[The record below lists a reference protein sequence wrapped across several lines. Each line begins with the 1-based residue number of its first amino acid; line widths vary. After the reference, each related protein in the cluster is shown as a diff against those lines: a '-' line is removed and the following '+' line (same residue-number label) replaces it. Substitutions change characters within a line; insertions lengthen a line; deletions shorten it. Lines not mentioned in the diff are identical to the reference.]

1 MSMSTKKRKVDS
13 ECRVFNKEWTEKY
26 FFIDT
31 GQSKA
36 ACLICNETC
45 AVFKE
50 YNIKRHFVAK
60 HKDFAQKFSTQEL
73 KIKAADMVKKLKLQQ
88 GTLTKFSSTQE
99 AATKA
104 SFVLAYKIAKSNKPF
119 SDAEF
124 VKYCMVDAITIVCP
138 EVKSKIEAIPMSR
151 KTTVRRIEAIA
162 DNFQENLLNT
172 ANTFKCFSIALD
184 ESTDILD
191 TAQLLIFIRGID
203 EHFCIT
209 EELLSMESL
218 KGSTTGQD
226 MFDAVMHSLEKLQLC
241 LDKLVSI
248 TTDGAPSLTG
258 KHSGLIKRINF
269 KIQADHP
276 LHKLHSFHC
285 IIHQESLCKSRLD
298 FKHVV
303 DPVVQA
309 VNVIRSRGL
318 NHRQFRDF
326 LQGIDSHF
334 SDILYHTKVRWLSL
348 GSVLKRVW
356 ELKEEIVT
364 FFEMKSIVCDF
375 STKTQ
380 NTEWLSDF
388 AFTTDIM
395 QKMNELNKKL
405 QGKEVFCS

>member
-13 ECRVFNKEWTEKY
+13 KCRVFNKEWTEKY

-104 SFVLAYKIAKSNKPF
+104 SFVVAYKIAKGNKPF
-119 SDAEF
+119 SNAEF
-124 VKYCMVDAITIVCP
+124 VKDCMVDSITIVCP

-151 KTTVRRIEAIA
+151 KTAVRRIEAIA

-191 TAQLLIFIRGID
+191 TVQLLIFIRGID

-226 MFDAVMHSLEKLQLC
+226 MFDTVMHSLEKSQLC

-248 TTDGAPSLTG
+248 TTDGAPSLAG
-258 KHSGLIKRINF
+258 KHFGLIKRINV

-276 LHKLHSFHC
+276 LHKLHSFHY

-309 VNVIRSRGL
+309 VNVIRSKGL

-334 SDILYHTKVRWLSL
+334 SD
-348 GSVLKRVW
+348 
-356 ELKEEIVT
+356 
-364 FFEMKSIVCDF
+364 C
-375 STKTQ
+375 
-380 NTEWLSDF
+380 
-388 AFTTDIM
+388 TTPR
-395 QKMNELNKKL
+395 
-405 QGKEVFCS
+405 